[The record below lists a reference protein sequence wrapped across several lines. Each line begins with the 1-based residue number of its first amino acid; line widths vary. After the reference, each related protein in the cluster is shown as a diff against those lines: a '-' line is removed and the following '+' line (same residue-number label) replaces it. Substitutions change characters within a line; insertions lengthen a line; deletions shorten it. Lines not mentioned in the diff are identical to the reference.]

1 MALQTKETPLLL
13 VVPEFDKTIVAA
25 GYEEGQL
32 RVEVD
37 SSAGSIVA
45 LYIGE
50 EVHRTWQRKSSYCS
64 PRCGPSPSAGRWSP
78 RAWTGGRLSL

>member
-13 VVPEFDKTIVAA
+13 VVPEFDKAIVAA
-25 GYEEGQL
+25 SYEEGQL

-45 LYIGE
+45 LD
-50 EVHRTWQRKSSYCS
+50 W
-64 PRCGPSPSAGRWSP
+64 
-78 RAWTGGRLSL
+78 GGGTSNLATQIFIL